1 MGYDYP
7 HQIMAYEAVKNQI
20 LGGEIYPRWLSEIN
34 KGFGGTNLFFYSPLT
49 YYSGLLVD
57 SLTFFKLSTLNVIIG
72 NVILL
77 CILSGLSFYVF
88 ARRITSAGMSCA
100 LALLYAVLP
109 YHLLYE
115 IYARTALSEF
125 AAYIWIPLLFHF
137 VRPSMQNSRKQT
149 IGFALSYAALILT
162 HLPTAV
168 FTTIFIGAYALAQN
182 FQIRERK
189 LRIQYTIHFIS
200 TSFFATC
207 LAGFFIYPA
216 ITMLE
221 YTNYEVLWQGQY
233 DYRVWF
239 LSPFSYKSCPID
251 HACMFLTLISI
262 FQIIL
267 PIAVFLMM
275 YKKSS
280 EAIDQN
286 KFTYLGLC
294 LLCFFLM
301 TPLSSFVWAIL
312 PPLQKIQFPWR
323 LLLMSDFLLLALLT
337 ALSRHINFKKTF
349 CIVVTLYIFL
359 SLILVAYLQKSEYKD
374 IDNSI
379 QNRIDANVLTPEH
392 IPNNDNMT
400 YNSLQEFQDAPA
412 FPKWLVIDGR
422 ADLTLNFHSPR
433 EISFNVKAESPST
446 LQIRQFNFAG
456 WVIKKDSH
464 ENISSQANMRGAKP
478 FGQLE
483 FEIPQGD
490 YELTVEIPTM
500 REELIGWLISA
511 LSLIAT
517 IFMVSWM
524 PFREKA
530 TQ

>member
-1 MGYDYP
+1 
-7 HQIMAYEAVKNQI
+7 
-20 LGGEIYPRWLSEIN
+20 
-34 KGFGGTNLFFYSPLT
+34 
-49 YYSGLLVD
+49 
-57 SLTFFKLSTLNVIIG
+57 
-72 NVILL
+72 
-77 CILSGLSFYVF
+77 
-88 ARRITSAGMSCA
+88 
-100 LALLYAVLP
+100 
-109 YHLLYE
+109 
-115 IYARTALSEF
+115 
-125 AAYIWIPLLFHF
+125 
-137 VRPSMQNSRKQT
+137 
-149 IGFALSYAALILT
+149 
-162 HLPTAV
+162 
-168 FTTIFIGAYALAQN
+168 
-182 FQIRERK
+182 
-189 LRIQYTIHFIS
+189 
-200 TSFFATC
+200 
-207 LAGFFIYPA
+207 
-216 ITMLE
+216 
-221 YTNYEVLWQGQY
+221 
-233 DYRVWF
+233 
-239 LSPFSYKSCPID
+239 
-251 HACMFLTLISI
+251 
-262 FQIIL
+262 
-267 PIAVFLMM
+267 
-275 YKKSS
+275 
-280 EAIDQN
+280 
-286 KFTYLGLC
+286 
-294 LLCFFLM
+294 
-301 TPLSSFVWAIL
+301 
-312 PPLQKIQFPWR
+312 
-323 LLLMSDFLLLALLT
+323 MSDFLLLALLT

-359 SLILVAYLQKSEYKD
+359 SLILIAYLQKSEYKD

-400 YNSLQEFQDAPA
+400 FSSLQEFQDAPA

-422 ADLTLNFHSPR
+422 ADLTLNSHSPR

-500 REELIGWLISA
+500 REEWIGWLISA